1 MSGLAVGWVCLEGA
15 LGQLPLQGPVP
26 SVTSAS
32 SPEPLPQEE
41 EKLPPRNAN
50 PGIKVCSRQCLCPS
64 WAPVNRRTLGSG
76 SGVSLVSVQ
85 LRRSSA
91 LALSAQTLVSER
103 EALQFITQAALCLG
117 RGSFLAGLRCFL
129 PRGLL

>member
-1 MSGLAVGWVCLEGA
+1 MNR
-15 LGQLPLQGPVP
+15 
-26 SVTSAS
+26 SA
-32 SPEPLPQEE
+32 
-41 EKLPPRNAN
+41 
-50 PGIKVCSRQCLCPS
+50 
-64 WAPVNRRTLGSG
+64 LGSG

-103 EALQFITQAALCLG
+103 EALQFITQAAVLLG
-117 RGSFLAGLRCFL
+117 RGSLLAGLRCFL